1 MSSCVICL
9 VIAREI
15 FLLLSDC
22 SVITKVHN
30 VSLSSLLYKIL
41 HVIKLFCKGW
51 TNAKNGGHFIQIGYF
66 FSTWMS
72 VLMADF
78 SANRLYYWFAK
89 HLHRFCCWF
98 EWLEAQF
105 QNNTML
111 ESLSLL
117 PSIFG
122 YLVLTHTKRAA
133 LLRRCRMT
141 SRSATKEL

>member
-1 MSSCVICL
+1 MHNFS
-9 VIAREI
+9 
-15 FLLLSDC
+15 LLS
-22 SVITKVHN
+22 
-30 VSLSSLLYKIL
+30 LLHKQLI

-105 QNNTML
+105 QNNTMI
-111 ESLSLL
+111 ESFSLL

-122 YLVLTHTKRAA
+122 YLVLTRTKRAA
-133 LLRRCRMT
+133 LQNDFKKRYKRAVKGLAAAVANFGCF
-141 SRSATKEL
+141 SLQWKALWQW

>member
-1 MSSCVICL
+1 MHNFS
-9 VIAREI
+9 
-15 FLLLSDC
+15 LLS
-22 SVITKVHN
+22 
-30 VSLSSLLYKIL
+30 LLHKQLI

-105 QNNTML
+105 QNNTMI
-111 ESLSLL
+111 ESFSLL

-122 YLVLTHTKRAA
+122 YLVLTRTKWAALQNDFKKHYKRAVKGLAAAVANFGCFA
-133 LLRRCRMT
+133 LQWKALWQW
-141 SRSATKEL
+141 